1 MTVTQGRVFFSSRS
15 SMLSTVKS
23 NIKGDPEFRTYGYL
37 CQCKEH
43 LDTQNDLLKCKLYEN
58 LKNGLDPYNS
68 DIDLVKFFMLVIKQ
82 RRKEEEN

>member
-1 MTVTQGRVFFSSRS
+1 MTVVGGRVFFSARS
-15 SMLSTVKS
+15 SMLSSVQS
-23 NIKGDPEFRTYGYL
+23 NFKGNPEFRANGYL

-68 DIDLVKFFMLVIKQ
+68 DIDLVKFFMLVIEQ